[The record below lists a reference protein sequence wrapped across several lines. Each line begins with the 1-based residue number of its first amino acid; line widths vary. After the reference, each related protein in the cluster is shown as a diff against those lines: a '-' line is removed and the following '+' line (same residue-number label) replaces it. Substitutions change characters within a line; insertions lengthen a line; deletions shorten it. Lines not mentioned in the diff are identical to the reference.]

1 MAGEGQSYQN
11 RIADLLDDITVGNG
25 AALPAAASETENGHN
40 GTPQTAPMV
49 APPAAASPVSPAPT
63 SLPPAALPPATG
75 TPAESTSPAG
85 KEDTGALPPFLR
97 QPPVGPDKSS
107 NLPGTALFA
116 AAAKASMPRAEQAP
130 VQPTGTEPGFQST
143 APASPISAAAAAASA
158 AGEDAQQVLAPVG
171 PTAAA
176 AGTTSAAAGE
186 EIAPAVEQAAP
197 AGPPISIKG
206 RSDGLVIEIGKGS
219 WSDILATLD
228 DRLQQ
233 SASFFRNARVAVDL
247 GARATT
253 EAELK
258 PLADLLKTHGL
269 ILASVRTS
277 TERTFQAA
285 LALGLTTT
293 LESADGVP
301 VADAAPAT
309 TNTTTGAYFVYR
321 GYLRSGH
328 RLQRKESVL
337 VIGDVNPGAE
347 VSSDGDVLVWGRLR
361 GVVHA
366 GAKGNT
372 RAIVAAL
379 DLEPTQL
386 RIADV
391 MTIGPDPRPGQPGKW
406 FWKRS
411 ANKRPEIARIS
422 NETIS
427 IEEWDA
433 TRPGGIVSL
442 RRGG

>member
-1 MAGEGQSYQN
+1 MPS
-11 RIADLLDDITVGNG
+11 
-25 AALPAAASETENGHN
+25 LPAASSSRSSAPHGET
-40 GTPQTAPMV
+40 QAAPH
-49 APPAAASPVSPAPT
+49 AADSGRSHAAEAAHAADGAASRC
-63 SLPPAALPPATG
+63 
-75 TPAESTSPAG
+75 AG
-85 KEDTGALPPFLR
+85 S
-97 QPPVGPDKSS
+97 V
-107 NLPGTALFA
+107 
-116 AAAKASMPRAEQAP
+116 
-130 VQPTGTEPGFQST
+130 
-143 APASPISAAAAAASA
+143 AAS
-158 AGEDAQQVLAPVG
+158 GE
-171 PTAAA
+171 T
-176 AGTTSAAAGE
+176 
-186 EIAPAVEQAAP
+186 AAP

-219 WSDILATLD
+219 WSEILATLD

-247 GARATT
+247 GTRATT

-258 PLADLLKTHGL
+258 PLVDLLKTHGL

-301 VADAAPAT
+301 VADAAPAA
-309 TNTTTGAYFVYR
+309 TNTTAGAYFVYR

-366 GAKGNT
+366 GAKGNP

-411 ANKRPEIARIS
+411 ANKRPEIARIRQR
-422 NETIS
+422 NHL
-427 IEEWDA
+427 D
-433 TRPGGIVSL
+433 RGVGRDPPGRHRQPAPRRVSL
-442 RRGG
+442 GRHKVSLETRFLRD